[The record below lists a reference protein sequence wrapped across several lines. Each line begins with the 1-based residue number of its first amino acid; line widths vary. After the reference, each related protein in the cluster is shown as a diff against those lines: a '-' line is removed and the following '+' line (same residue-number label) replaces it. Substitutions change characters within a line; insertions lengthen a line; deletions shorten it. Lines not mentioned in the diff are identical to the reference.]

1 MSKNL
6 KKILQALLFILIIVA
21 FIFIGTRD
29 YSKDIKVDNDRFDE
43 EYPNVDKNNV
53 FVYNS
58 ASEIYALLKNGTG
71 LIFMGYPNNK
81 WTGYYANILNEVAK
95 ELNITKI
102 NYYDFYEDR
111 HNKNATYESIVL
123 KLKDYLP
130 TLDDDTQN
138 IYAPTFIIVK
148 NGIILNYDAETAI
161 TDGNITPD
169 TYWTELKI
177 NNKKASLRTIILNY
191 LNQATQ

>member
-1 MSKNL
+1 MHKNI
-6 KKILQALLFILIIVA
+6 KRICQIIIFILIIIS

-29 YSKDIKVDNDRFDE
+29 YSKDIKIDNDRFDE
-43 EYPNVDKNNV
+43 EYPNVSKDNV

-58 ASEIYALLKNGTG
+58 ASEIYTIMKNGSG

-81 WTGYYANILNEVAK
+81 WTGYYASILNDTAK
-95 ELNITKI
+95 ELGITKI

-111 HNKNATYESIVL
+111 LNKNATYESIVL
-123 KLKDYLP
+123 KLKNYLP

-148 NGIILNYDAETAI
+148 NGQIINYDAETSI
-161 TDGNITPD
+161 NTGSIKPEN
-169 TYWTELKI
+169 YWNDIKI
-177 NNKKASLRTIILNY
+177 NNKKENLKNILQSY
-191 LNQATQ
+191 LDNVQ